1 MPRCSKGRGRLNLT
15 SAILPAMDE
24 SNLIALLNSLSG
36 GELDGLQAKLQ
47 EAEQGCRELG
57 HEELGDRLG
66 EACQALMRCDTRT
79 YRKQVETVVSRLGHL
94 R

>member
-1 MPRCSKGRGRLNLT
+1 MSRRSASRRGLIPP

-24 SNLIALLNSLSG
+24 SNLIALLNSLSV
-36 GELDGLQAKLQ
+36 GELESLQAKLQ

-57 HEELGDRLG
+57 HRELGDRLG
-66 EACQALMRCDTRT
+66 EAGLALLKGDTRT
-79 YRKQVETVVSRLGHL
+79 FRKQVETVVSRLGHL